1 MLLKIHVSLQKQTV
15 VPNITHAYVHC
26 LFSTLWMNIYLFMA
40 TLEPDSNFSHI
51 FKQITTLFLFILGIF
66 PELKHSTSSANL
78 KIISKVLKHST
89 NAHILRII
97 LFVDCT
103 STSNSHPILFVTVKS
118 KT

>member
-1 MLLKIHVSLQKQTV
+1 MSIAFSLLTV
-15 VPNITHAYVHC
+15 DE
-26 LFSTLWMNIYLFMA
+26 YLSFMA

-51 FKQITTLFLFILGIF
+51 FKQITTLFLFIL
-66 PELKHSTSSANL
+66 EYSQNSSILQVLANL

-103 STSNSHPILFVTVKS
+103 STSNSHPILLLQLRVKLERTICS
-118 KT
+118 CYLQLLFFLFILNP